1 MAMKVLDIED
11 VAANNP
17 QVDTRQVREVLDILR
32 ELRKS
37 GITRASYNLVSP
49 YSRKVSPAAGPPP
62 DPRTVKL
69 KISR

>member
-1 MAMKVLDIED
+1 MKILDLED
-11 VAANNP
+11 VTANNP
-17 QVDTRQVREVLDILR
+17 QVDTRQVQEVLDTLR

-49 YSRKVSPAAGPPP
+49 YSRKVSPSAGSQP

>member
-1 MAMKVLDIED
+1 MKALEIED
-11 VAANNP
+11 VIANNP
-17 QVDTRQVREVLDILR
+17 QVDTKQVQEVLDTLR

-49 YSRKVSPAAGPPP
+49 YDRTVSPFAGTQP

-69 KISR
+69 KIRR

>member
-1 MAMKVLDIED
+1 MKVLDMED
-11 VAANNP
+11 VIASNP
-17 QVDTRQVREVLDILR
+17 QVDTKQVQEVLDTLR

-49 YSRKVSPAAGPPP
+49 YSRTVSPSAGSRP

>member
-1 MAMKVLDIED
+1 MKVLEMEE
-11 VAANNP
+11 VVANNP
-17 QVDTRQVREVLDILR
+17 QVDAKQVREVLDTLR

-37 GITRASYNLVSP
+37 GITRASYSLVSP
-49 YSRKVSPAAGPPP
+49 YGRRVSPSPGFRP